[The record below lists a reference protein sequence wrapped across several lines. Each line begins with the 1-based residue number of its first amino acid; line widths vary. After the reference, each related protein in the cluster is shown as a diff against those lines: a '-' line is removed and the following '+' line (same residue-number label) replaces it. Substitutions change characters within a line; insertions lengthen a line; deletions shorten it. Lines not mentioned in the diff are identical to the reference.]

1 MCELLHTSL
10 VSKKCQSGQKPCA
23 NWQLVWVWAPQ
34 DHKDRLL
41 FRRRLEHFAQ
51 RREVEQRVGRR
62 AVARRGAD
70 PSHAG
75 MG

>member
-1 MCELLHTSL
+1 MPKWPKTLCELATCLG
-10 VSKKCQSGQKPCA
+10 VG
-23 NWQLVWVWAPQ
+23 PQ

>member
-10 VSKKCQSGQKPCA
+10 VSKKCKVAKTLCELATCLG
-23 NWQLVWVWAPQ
+23 VGPQ

-51 RREVEQRVGRR
+51 RGEIEQRVGRR
-62 AVARRGAD
+62 AVAPALC
-70 PSHAG
+70 
-75 MG
+75 